1 MISNCVSWYLPKG
14 VKTYVHTKIST
25 QMFIAALFI
34 IATTWHKKDVLQW
47 VSWWIWS
54 LGGICLALPLLIST
68 QPLHPLYGNF
78 EFESVQSQAL
88 GSEWGYI
95 RIPPLFIPLHVK
107 TNLLLRIR
115 TGILKTNFEYL
126 EAMEEYKN
134 GLNVKIY
141 IVTLNSWCRKINQ
154 LKRKKALL

>member
-107 TNLLLRIR
+107 TNLLLRRRQTINIQNLFLKCLSLFPFCSVLRWMWLILPR
-115 TGILKTNFEYL
+115 TQS
-126 EAMEEYKN
+126 
-134 GLNVKIY
+134 V
-141 IVTLNSWCRKINQ
+141 
-154 LKRKKALL
+154 